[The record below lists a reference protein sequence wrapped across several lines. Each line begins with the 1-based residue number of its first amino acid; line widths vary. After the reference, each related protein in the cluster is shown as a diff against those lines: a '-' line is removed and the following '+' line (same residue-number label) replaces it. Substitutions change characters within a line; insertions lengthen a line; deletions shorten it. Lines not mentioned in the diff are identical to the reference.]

1 MPTNFYFNTGAVE
14 EKRFYEDLV
23 IEQIRAFGQD
33 VYYMPRTLVA
43 EDTLLGE
50 DALSKFDNAY
60 MIEAYFENTD
70 GFAGDKEIMTQ
81 FGIEQRE
88 EATFVVSQRRF
99 EEIVGQDINMAEV
112 KASGV
117 TDASG
122 TVIETT
128 VPRPFEGDLIYFPLV
143 NKVFEISFV
152 DHDEPFFQIGNLPVY
167 KISVRTFEYSS
178 EDLDTGIEAIDDIET
193 ALSTDSMQFQFT
205 LEQDGTYNE
214 QIRMEWE
221 NENRIGAFET
231 GTPATIAGTD
241 SNSVVQMEDETMSG
255 SLILENAAD
264 TGLPQY
270 IVQESFVTVGDENLD
285 KSAQNELFDR
295 LDDTV
300 LDFSETNPFGDVG
313 SK

>member
-70 GFAGDKEIMTQ
+70 GFAGDKEIMSQ
-81 FGIEQRE
+81 FGLEQRE

-99 EEIVGQDINMAEV
+99 EEILGADNNMSEV
-112 KASGV
+112 KSSGV
-117 TDASG
+117 EDASG

-128 VPRPFEGDLIYFPLV
+128 IPRPFEGDLIYFPLV

-152 DHDEPFFQIGNLPVY
+152 DHDEPFYQIGNLPVY

-205 LEQDGTYNE
+205 LEQSGTYNE
-214 QIRMEWE
+214 QFRMED
-221 NENRIGAFET
+221 NDDRVGLFED
-231 GTPATIAGTD
+231 GTPGTVSGTD
-241 SNSVVQMEDETMSG
+241 STSVVQNEDETMTG
-255 SLILENAAD
+255 SLILENEAD
-264 TGLPQY
+264 SGLPQY
-270 IVQESFVTVGDENLD
+270 IIQESFVDVGDETHD
-285 KSAQNELFDR
+285 KTAQNELFDR

-313 SK
+313 RK